1 MSWIKSIFS
10 KKTASV
16 IDSTGNALDKL
27 FTNKEDLLKAKTAFE
42 HGIMQLENE
51 LTEEVNKH
59 IQTLE
64 KERTDRHEND
74 MKSDSWLS
82 KNVRPMTL
90 IFMTVSVVAMAFIS
104 VFYSGFTAQQA
115 ETVKEWIGFFQAV
128 MMTIYGFYFGARGWE
143 KVSKIKKDK

>member
-1 MSWIKSIFS
+1 MGWIKSIFS

-16 IDSTGNALDKL
+16 IDSTGNAIDKI
-27 FTNKEDLLKAKTAFE
+27 FTNEEERIQAKTAFE
-42 HGIMQLENE
+42 HGIKQLENE
-51 LTEEVNKH
+51 MVQEVNKH

-64 KERTDRHEND
+64 KERTDRHAND

-90 IFMTVSVVAMAFIS
+90 IFMTFIVTLLAFSTIFGVLSEKQAEVAM
-104 VFYSGFTAQQA
+104 G
-115 ETVKEWIGFFQAV
+115 WIPFFQSV
-128 MMTIYGFYFGARGWE
+128 MLTLYGFYFGARTWE